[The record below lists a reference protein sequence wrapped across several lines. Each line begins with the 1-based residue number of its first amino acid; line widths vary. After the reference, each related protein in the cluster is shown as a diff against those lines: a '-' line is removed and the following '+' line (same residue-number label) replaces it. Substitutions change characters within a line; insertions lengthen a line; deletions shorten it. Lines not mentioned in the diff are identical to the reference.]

1 MTDKKAPAKTP
12 AKPTRPRRKTPDWGA
27 LASKSES
34 APREEIE
41 REEAAPVAAP
51 AAPKPDATPAV
62 KVTPSGKVI
71 PVTKA
76 QTFRLPPDALQIIAE
91 EKAEEAALGKRL
103 TNDAAVA
110 EALRMWG
117 KARRQARQRQRERE
131 AEEAALGKD

>member
-1 MTDKKAPAKTP
+1 M
-12 AKPTRPRRKTPDWGA
+12 
-27 LASKSES
+27 
-34 APREEIE
+34 
-41 REEAAPVAAP
+41 
-51 AAPKPDATPAV
+51 
-62 KVTPSGKVI
+62 TPSGKVI

-117 KARRQARQRQRERE
+117 KARRPLEQAARHAGLDPLGRRRAWLALSTLAREQDDE
-131 AEEAALGKD
+131 ARAQDCERAAAKLH

>member
-1 MTDKKAPAKTP
+1 MTAKTP
-12 AKPTRPRRKTPDWGA
+12 AKAPPRAKKKTDWGK
-27 LASKSES
+27 LAATPSSSPKAVEPDEPQAD
-34 APREEIE
+34 AP
-41 REEAAPVAAP
+41 P
-51 AAPKPDATPAV
+51 AVGGVVATPAV

-117 KARRQARQRQRERE
+117 KARRQARQRN
-131 AEEAALGKD
+131 KD